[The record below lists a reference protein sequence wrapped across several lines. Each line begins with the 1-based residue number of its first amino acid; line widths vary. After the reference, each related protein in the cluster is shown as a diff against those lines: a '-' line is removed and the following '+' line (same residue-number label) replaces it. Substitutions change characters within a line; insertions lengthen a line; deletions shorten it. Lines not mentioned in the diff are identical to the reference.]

1 MSGARLR
8 TPTDRTCELCGRR
21 EAWDTDAETWRV
33 AVEDGERRAGNPF
46 CIHEW
51 DINGRFA
58 PFGRD
63 A

>member
-1 MSGARLR
+1 MSGAKLR

-21 EAWDTDAETWRV
+21 ETWNADDESWRV
-33 AVEDGERRAGNPF
+33 VEEDGERHVGKPF

-51 DINGRFA
+51 DINGRFV
-58 PFGRD
+58 PVDRD

>member
-1 MSGARLR
+1 MGPQLR
-8 TPTDRTCELCGRR
+8 RPTHRSCELCGRVER
-21 EAWDTDAETWRV
+21 WDDDVATWRV
-33 AVEDGERRAGNPF
+33 ATEDGEKQVGKPF

-58 PFGRD
+58 PFKEP